1 MDHLKKYP
9 KVNTL
14 KYPKV
19 GEINPTLRIGVVRVS
34 GSVRKWID
42 GAVVNDDYLPWMKWI
57 DENNLS
63 FLKLSRDQKTSH
75 LYIANRKTG
84 KTKLILT
91 EQDHEGWIDNHGE
104 IYFINE
110 NLICFLSEKSKYK
123 HIWMMNYQSLDSW
136 QITSGNWEVKSIL
149 HIDEHNKKIFFTA
162 NKGSVYEN
170 RFFCIEFNGSN
181 LENLTKESGSHSM
194 QLTKSKRYFIDHY
207 SSLKNPKKIVLKKLD
222 TGEIV
227 KEISKTNLEQF
238 IKYEWSFPKIV
249 KFKSL
254 DKKYDLNGL
263 LTLPPKYNPQKK
275 YPLIIYGYGMPGTQ
289 IVWNKWGNIWNQFL
303 AQQGYII
310 FSMDARGMGGRGEN
324 FKNYSYGDMSKYLAQ
339 DHIAGIKYLEKEWN
353 IDSERIGAW
362 GWSGGGYFTCLM
374 LTRNGKYFKTG
385 VAVAPCTDF
394 ELYDTAYTERFMGL
408 KADNKAGYDSTNTI
422 KWLNNMKGNL
432 LLIHGDLDDNV
443 HYEHTL
449 HFVDKALELDKE
461 VDWLIYPKRDHGIS
475 GNGSRKHLYKKML
488 DYFNLKL

>member
-9 KVNTL
+9 KVHTL

-42 GAVVNDDYLPWMKWI
+42 GAVVDNDYMPWMKWI

-162 NKGSVYEN
+162 NKGSVYED
-170 RFFCIEFNGSN
+170 RFFSIEFNGSN
-181 LENLTKESGSHSM
+181 LENLTKESGSHSI

-222 TGEIV
+222 TGEMV
-227 KEISKTNLEQF
+227 REISKTDLEQF
-238 IKYEWSFPKIV
+238 IKYDWSFPKIV
-249 KFKSL
+249 KFRSL
-254 DKKYDLNGL
+254 DNKYELNGI

-275 YPLIIYGYGMPGTQ
+275 ISLDNLWLWY
-289 IVWNKWGNIWNQFL
+289 
-303 AQQGYII
+303 
-310 FSMDARGMGGRGEN
+310 AR
-324 FKNYSYGDMSKYLAQ
+324 YS
-339 DHIAGIKYLEKEWN
+339 
-353 IDSERIGAW
+353 DSVE
-362 GWSGGGYFTCLM
+362 
-374 LTRNGKYFKTG
+374 
-385 VAVAPCTDF
+385 
-394 ELYDTAYTERFMGL
+394 
-408 KADNKAGYDSTNTI
+408 
-422 KWLNNMKGNL
+422 
-432 LLIHGDLDDNV
+432 
-443 HYEHTL
+443 
-449 HFVDKALELDKE
+449 
-461 VDWLIYPKRDHGIS
+461 
-475 GNGSRKHLYKKML
+475 
-488 DYFNLKL
+488 